1 MVEKKR
7 FAGQF
12 QTVPGIISSTQQIVK
27 HIGGRIKIVDDV
39 FAEAVRAAVAKRVD
53 GEAVIIPVTKNN
65 GLRLTALT
73 VNRTRV
79 RSRRAGE
86 DKERFM
92 TSLLPRVVN
101 YEWNKEMLE

>member
-1 MVEKKR
+1 M
-7 FAGQF
+7 
-12 QTVPGIISSTQQIVK
+12 
-27 HIGGRIKIVDDV
+27 VDDV

-79 RSRRAGE
+79 RSRRTGE
-86 DKERFM
+86 EKERFM
-92 TSLLPRVVN
+92 TSLLPSCGQ
-101 YEWNKEMLE
+101 L